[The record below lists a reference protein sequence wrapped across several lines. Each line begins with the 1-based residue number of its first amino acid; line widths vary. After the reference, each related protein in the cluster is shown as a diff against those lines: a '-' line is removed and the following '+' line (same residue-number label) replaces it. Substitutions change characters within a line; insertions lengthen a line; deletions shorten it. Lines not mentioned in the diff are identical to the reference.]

1 MELNFTLAKN
11 YPYLAV
17 FISSVNRVLDC
28 NAERPCTKMPWNVG
42 SEKIYQPQIDKQN
55 NDEWLMYIV
64 KIKLVSK
71 PVVKAI

>member
-1 MELNFTLAKN
+1 
-11 YPYLAV
+11 
-17 FISSVNRVLDC
+17 
-28 NAERPCTKMPWNVG
+28 MPWNVG

-55 NDEWLMYIV
+55 NDEWLMYNV